1 MKRRGSRVQIR
12 PSFWNRA
19 QPLLLKENAR
29 GGAMRHLLF
38 LNGNPK
44 DVAVRNPVLLNEN
57 AKHQLPSVVDRK
69 DCSGA
74 APSILDRNTASMQ
87 LRLTKSDDMFK
98 KHGRRHRKYAHA
110 RVGRVG
116 NHQHDDVYA

>member
-1 MKRRGSRVQIR
+1 MKRRGSRVQIT

-19 QPLLLKENAR
+19 QPLLLAENAR

-38 LNGNPK
+38 LNENPK
-44 DVAVRNPVLLNEN
+44 DVVVRNPVLLKES
-57 AKHQLPSVVDRK
+57 AKHHLPSVFDRQ

-87 LRLTKSDDMFK
+87 LRLTKVMTCSRGM
-98 KHGRRHRKYAHA
+98 GGVTENALIT
-110 RVGRVG
+110 V
-116 NHQHDDVYA
+116 